1 MFNLEYHLP
10 ATSFRAARI
19 YAMLYTRTVTTTTT
33 KETGAAFRTI
43 NEASRE
49 KNNKEGL
56 RHLGRVGDNDS
67 SSTNPFV

>member
-10 ATSFRAARI
+10 TASFRAARI
-19 YAMLYTRTVTTTTT
+19 YAMLYTRTVATTT
-33 KETGAAFRTI
+33 KKTGAAFRTI

-67 SSTNPFV
+67 SNTNPFV